1 MLRCLSILVLL
12 TFLVSVKSQ
21 ERIPSGG
28 GISKK
33 QEHEATPAPQ
43 PTNNE
48 QRGTEQA
55 PLIVKVVPAAENEAE
70 TAQDAADREEKSAN
84 DRRLVIGTFVLG
96 AVGILQLLVFGYQAV
111 QLRKTVKAASSQ
123 SEAMERAIA
132 HIASSAE
139 AAKASVKTMEKQVHE
154 MGQQRSVMQG
164 QLDTMKGQ
172 LELEHRPWVAVNIE
186 PSSAIVFDERGCVL
200 MCKVTLTNVGHS
212 VAKHVSLWTDFA
224 LLGTENP
231 MEVRNKL
238 CDIMRHPQN
247 ENSDYGW
254 LLFPGQSAIEQRP
267 IIAVP
272 ERVNKALEN
281 KTFQGMNA
289 IGLHLVGCVDYP
301 SLIDQ
306 KKRHQTRFEYIVSF
320 AVMTNGVVTRT
331 SGAFDP
337 SKAIYQLIALTPTM
351 HGASAD

>member
-1 MLRCLSILVLL
+1 MRQLVKIIPVLL
-12 TFLVSVKSQ
+12 LLTLVASGK
-21 ERIPSGG
+21 RIQTGN
-28 GISKK
+28 
-33 QEHEATPAPQ
+33 AD
-43 PTNNE
+43 NN
-48 QRGTEQA
+48 GTQQKTE
-55 PLIVKVVPAAENEAE
+55 VS
-70 TAQDAADREEKSAN
+70 TASAN
-84 DRRLVIGTFVLG
+84 DERPDARPQAANSNSPRWYAALKRSDWWVVIVASLT
-96 AVGILQLLVFGYQAV
+96 LLFIAWQAYETKLAV
-111 QLRKTVKAASSQ
+111 QGTAESVD
-123 SEAMERAIA
+123 AINRQA
-132 HIASSAE
+132 G
-139 AAKASVKTMEKQVHE
+139 VMEKQVEE
-154 MGQQRSVMQG
+154 MKQQRGVMQG

-172 LELEHRPWVAVNIE
+172 MELEHRPWVAVTIE
-186 PSSAIVFDERGCVL
+186 PSSAIVFDQRGCVL
-200 MCKVTLTNVGHS
+200 MCKVTMTNVGHS

-231 MEVRNKL
+231 MEVRNRL
-238 CDIMRHPQN
+238 SGVMRHPQN

-272 ERVNKALEN
+272 ERINKALEN

-301 SLIDQ
+301 SLTDG

-320 AVMTNGVVTRT
+320 LVMTNGVVTRD

-337 SKAIYQLIALTPTM
+337 SKAAYQPIVLTPTM